1 MRWVAGDNWTTAR
14 IVAARLGI
22 AHVAAEVLPA
32 GKADQVC
39 SLLVMF
45 LLVCH
50 RFEFGP
56 HGLL

>member
-32 GKADQVC
+32 GKADQVR
-39 SLLVMF
+39 SLLVTS
-45 LLVCH
+45 LL
-50 RFEFGP
+50 R
-56 HGLL
+56 LSLS